1 MKTKL
6 VLFSAI
12 SFILGSCNEYK
23 VDEVQKHIIVKKF
36 KVTPV
41 SIHDEI
47 SPRYRA
53 VLENGDTVA
62 AGENSRV
69 GDTIEFIYYKVKW
82 SWKKHVLVNI
92 CVFIWFSMRPAAMR
106 VLYFIWI
113 LAAPDSCNT

>member
-1 MKTKL
+1 MKTLRRLKMKTKL

-69 GDTIEFIYYKVKW
+69 GDTIEFIYYKVK
-82 SWKKHVLVNI
+82 
-92 CVFIWFSMRPAAMR
+92 
-106 VLYFIWI
+106 
-113 LAAPDSCNT
+113 

>member
-1 MKTKL
+1 MKKMNSL
-6 VLFSAI
+6 LLGLSVF
-12 SFILGSCNEYK
+12 FLGSCNEYK

-69 GDTIEFIYYKVKW
+69 GDTIEFIYYKVK
-82 SWKKHVLVNI
+82 
-92 CVFIWFSMRPAAMR
+92 
-106 VLYFIWI
+106 
-113 LAAPDSCNT
+113 

>member
-41 SIHDEI
+41 SIHDEM
-47 SPRYRA
+47 SPRFRA
-53 VLENGDTVA
+53 VLETGDTVPT
-62 AGENSRV
+62 GENSRI
-69 GDTIEFIYYKVKW
+69 GDTVSYIYYK
-82 SWKKHVLVNI
+82 KK
-92 CVFIWFSMRPAAMR
+92 
-106 VLYFIWI
+106 
-113 LAAPDSCNT
+113 